1 MEAVIA
7 RHKKKKRIDWGRI
20 LFFTAL
26 VIWPI
31 VQFCIFYIGVNGK
44 SIIMAFQS
52 YDEAGHMHWGFANF
66 RTILS
71 NRSESPNLHDVRRGG
86 LMSVLSYVLSVCI
99 TIPLGLFSAYYIGKK
114 MPGSGFFRA
123 VLFLPSII
131 PEIVLVVIYKFF
143 VIDALPTYMGALGWK
158 NFGDW
163 LSPANGATW
172 QQQYFMV
179 MFFTLI
185 LLGFGTSVLMYSNAM
200 SKVNVEV
207 LDAARLDGARGW
219 SEFWHIILPAVWPTV
234 MVFLVTGVCGIFVNQ
249 IHLWSFYDFNAPPEI
264 QTYGYILYHKSTE
277 IINTSTGADNAKANI
292 LAAFGLLM
300 TAVAIP
306 LTFFVRWLLK
316 KVGPS
321 ED

>member
-1 MEAVIA
+1 MESTITP
-7 RHKKKKRIDWGRI
+7 HKQRKQIHWKSLIFYT
-20 LFFTAL
+20 LL

-44 SIIMAFQS
+44 SILMAFQ
-52 YDEAGHMHWGFANF
+52 YVDDANRVHWGFENF
-66 RTILS
+66 RLILS
-71 NRSESPNLHDVRRGG
+71 NRSDSPNLADVRRGG
-86 LMSVLSYVLSVCI
+86 LMSVLSYVLSVVI

-114 MPGSGFFRA
+114 MPASAFFRV

-131 PEIVLVVIYKFF
+131 PEIVLVVIYEHF
-143 VIDALPTYMGALGWK
+143 VIDALPDYMGALGWK

-163 LSPANGATW
+163 LSKNNGATW

-179 MFFTLI
+179 MFYTLI
-185 LLGFGTSVLMYSNAM
+185 LTGFGTSVLMYSNAM
-200 SKVNVEV
+200 SKVSVEV
-207 LDAARLDGARGW
+207 VEAAKLDGAKGW
-219 SEFWHIILPAVWPTV
+219 TEFWHIILPAVWPTV
-234 MVFLVTGVCGIFVNQ
+234 MVFMVSGVSGIFINQ
-249 IHLWSFYDFNAPPEI
+249 IHLWSFYDYQAPFEI
-264 QTYGYILYHKSTE
+264 QTYGYILYHKASE
-277 IINTSTGADNAKANI
+277 IVTFTTINNSKANI

-306 LTFFVRWLLK
+306 LTFFMKWLLK